1 MSSYRSLCGLA
12 MTILL
17 LLCCF
22 GCSERSTAT
31 KDTRDELPRDEFPR
45 AGSFSW
51 VSTAAIY
58 DTASAK
64 KPVSMMVVSAPW
76 CGWCKLL
83 ESKAFHDSTVMGMID
98 QWFNACIID
107 GDSDSLIVVGDSTMS
122 CYKAVRDVFHVP
134 GYPTT
139 IFFNHDATKS
149 VSCPGYY
156 EPDQYA
162 NLLYQAYNSLK
173 DK

>member
-1 MSSYRSLCGLA
+1 MNSYRAFYRLLLPG
-12 MTILL
+12 LL

-22 GCSERSTAT
+22 ACSERSTAL
-31 KDTRDELPRDEFPR
+31 KDEVVDLPR

-51 VSTAAIY
+51 VSTAVIY
-58 DTASAK
+58 DKTSAK
-64 KPVSMMVVSAPW
+64 KPVSMMVVGASW

-83 ESKAFHDSTVMGMID
+83 ERKALRDSTVMGMID

-122 CYKAVRDVFHVP
+122 CYEAVRRVFHVP

-139 IFFNHDATKS
+139 IFFNHNATKS
-149 VSCPGYY
+149 VTCAGYY
-156 EPDQYA
+156 EPAQYA
-162 NLLYQAYNSLK
+162 DLLYRAYNSLK
-173 DK
+173 TE

>member
-1 MSSYRSLCGLA
+1 MNAYKSSYCLA
-12 MTILL
+12 LLALL
-17 LLCCF
+17 LAFCA
-22 GCSERSTAT
+22 GCTERSTAT
-31 KDTRDELPRDEFPR
+31 KDEVDDLPR

-58 DTASAK
+58 DTVSAK
-64 KPVSMMVVSAPW
+64 KPVSMMVVGASW

-83 ESKAFHDSTVMGMID
+83 KSKALRDSTVMGMID

-107 GDSDSLIVVGDSTMS
+107 GDSDSMIVVGDSIMS
-122 CYKAVRDVFHVP
+122 CYKAVREVFRVP

-139 IFFNHDATKS
+139 IFFNHNATKS

-162 NLLYQAYNSLK
+162 NLLYRAYNSLK
-173 DK
+173 AE